1 MVGDVTEA
9 NQLTESSIK
18 PPQNVLIE
26 LIQNQKKL
34 YFLLFKFLNH
44 SSENL
49 KKSIWDFINILPSP
63 TELVQN
69 IIEEIQKL
77 EQIDEIDTL
86 LVLPQSGN
94 VNKNMKMLATFNNRR
109 FSFENEFEKGEIVN
123 LSFENKTKIDLSQN
137 YLFEFSFG
145 DILKNVTDANLYKLS
160 ILNVRKL
167 LFNF

>member
-1 MVGDVTEA
+1 VVRKLTEA

-49 KKSIWDFINILPSP
+49 KQSIWDFISILPSP
-63 TELVQN
+63 TELVHN

-77 EQIDEIDTL
+77 ETVEDVDTL
-86 LVLPQSGN
+86 LIVSEPTLI
-94 VNKNMKMLATFNNRR
+94 NKNMKMLATFNNRR
-109 FSFENEFEKGEIVN
+109 FSFENEFEIGEIAN
-123 LSFENKTKIDLSQN
+123 LSFENKKKIDLSQN

-145 DILKNVTDANLYKLS
+145 DLLKNVTDANLYKLS
-160 ILNVRKL
+160 ILNVK
-167 LFNF
+167 